1 MESPFKKQNSTIV
14 MYLEPFLNS
23 YTKNYQNII
32 TLSDMPDGPL
42 ANMVTMI
49 SSPKLSPF
57 QYLNNGNNVNNCIY
71 VLLRYPK
78 QSCGFGGGGGN
89 GGIKHPDFFMGA
101 DDIPSIFGYL
111 RTNSYSIDIETTKM
125 MNKSRVL
132 IGGVSDTRFSGDRK
146 MICMFSYSVIE

>member
-32 TLSDMPDGPL
+32 TLSDMPDGSL

-78 QSCGFGGGGGN
+78 NTCGF

>member
-32 TLSDMPDGPL
+32 TLSDMPDGSL

-49 SSPKLSPF
+49 SSPKLSQF
-57 QYLNNGNNVNNCIY
+57 QYLNNGINININNCIY

-78 QSCGFGGGGGN
+78 QCCSGN
-89 GGIKHPDFFMGA
+89 GAIKHPDFFMGA
-101 DDIPSIFGYL
+101 DDVPSIFGYL
-111 RTNSYSIDIETTKM
+111 RTNGYSIDTETTKM

-146 MICMFSYSVIE
+146 MICMFSYLS

>member
-1 MESPFKKQNSTIV
+1 MESPFKTQNSTIV

-32 TLSDMPDGPL
+32 TFSDIPDGPL

-49 SSPKLSPF
+49 SSPKLSQF

-78 QSCGFGGGGGN
+78 QSCGGN
-89 GGIKHPDFFMGA
+89 GAIKHPDFFMGA
-101 DDIPSIFGYL
+101 HDIPSIFGYL
-111 RTNSYSIDIETTKM
+111 RTNGYSIDTETTKM

>member
-1 MESPFKKQNSTIV
+1 MESPFKNHSSVV

-23 YTKNYQNII
+23 FNKNYQNII

-57 QYLNNGNNVNNCIY
+57 QYLNNSNNVNNCIY

-78 QSCGFGGGGGN
+78 QSCGFGRGGGN

-101 DDIPSIFGYL
+101 DDIPSVFGYL
-111 RTNSYSIDIETTKM
+111 RTNGYSIDTETTKM

-146 MICMFSYSVIE
+146 MICMFSYSIV

>member
-1 MESPFKKQNSTIV
+1 MESPFKNHSSVV
-14 MYLEPFLNS
+14 MYLEPYLNS
-23 YTKNYQNII
+23 FTKNYQNII

-42 ANMVTMI
+42 SNMVSMI

-57 QYLNNGNNVNNCIY
+57 QYLNNGNNLNNCIF

-78 QSCGFGGGGGN
+78 TVCGGGGN
-89 GGIKHPDFFMGA
+89 GRLKNSDFFMGA

-111 RTNSYSIDIETTKM
+111 RTNGYSIDTEITKM

-132 IGGVSDTRFSGDRK
+132 IGGVSDNRFSGDRK
-146 MICMFSYSVIE
+146 MICMFSYSS

>member
-1 MESPFKKQNSTIV
+1 MESPFKNHSSVV

-23 YTKNYQNII
+23 YTQNYQNII
-32 TLSDMPDGPL
+32 TFSNMPDGPL
-42 ANMVTMI
+42 SNMVSMI
-49 SSPKLSPF
+49 SSPKLSSF

-78 QSCGFGGGGGN
+78 NNCGGGN
-89 GGIKHPDFFMGA
+89 GCLKNPDFFMGS

-111 RTNSYSIDIETTKM
+111 RTNGYSIDTEITKM

-132 IGGVSDTRFSGDRK
+132 VGGVSDTRFSGDRK
-146 MICMFSYSVIE
+146 MISMFSYNGG